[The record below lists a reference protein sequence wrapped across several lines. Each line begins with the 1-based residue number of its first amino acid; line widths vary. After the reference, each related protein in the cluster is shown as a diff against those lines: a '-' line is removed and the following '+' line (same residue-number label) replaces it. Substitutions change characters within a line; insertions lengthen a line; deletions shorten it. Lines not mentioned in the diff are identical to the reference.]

1 MSTDESQRKPSQVK
15 PESTK
20 PGNSAP
26 PQSQSQHD
34 DTPRKP
40 LPFDDTSDEE
50 KSSQLPDPQ
59 PGGGMFV

>member
-40 LPFDDTSDEE
+40 LPFDDTSEE
-50 KSSQLPDPQ
+50 
-59 PGGGMFV
+59 